1 MDWTKIN
8 AIHDVLMAEV
18 RKQDGAA
25 WKASA
30 SEMQSQYNELSFWIL
45 LYEDAQLAEVH
56 GIFQG
61 IVSQYFDAIKP
72 VNLTVAYL
80 MVVKGEKI
88 QTDYM
93 EGESEIMRDQHLM
106 GHRPT
111 SMGSGDFVV
120 FKGMDSTRP

>member
-1 MDWTKIN
+1 MDWTKID
-8 AIHDVLMAEV
+8 AIHDTLTAEV
-18 RKQDGAA
+18 RKQDGIA

-30 SEMQSQYNELSFWIL
+30 SELQSQYNELPFWIL
-45 LYEDAQLAEVH
+45 LYEDAHLEGVH
-56 GIFQG
+56 RVFQG

-72 VNLTVAYL
+72 VKLTVAYL
-80 MVVKGEKI
+80 MVVNGEKF

-93 EGESEIMRDQHLM
+93 EGESEIMSGQHLM

-111 SMGSGDFVV
+111 SMGSGDFAV

>member
-88 QTDYM
+88 QPDYM

-111 SMGSGDFVV
+111 SMGMGDFVV